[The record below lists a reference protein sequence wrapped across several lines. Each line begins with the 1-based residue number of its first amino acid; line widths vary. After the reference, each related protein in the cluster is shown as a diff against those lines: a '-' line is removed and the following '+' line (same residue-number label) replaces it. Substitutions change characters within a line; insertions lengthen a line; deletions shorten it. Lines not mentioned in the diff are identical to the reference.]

1 MSEKFNS
8 LKGKKVFVTGHTG
21 FTGSWAC
28 IWLNQLGCEVFGY
41 SLEPETTPNL
51 FTEAGVGK
59 LVNGKIADIRNFE
72 NLRDEIVRFQPDLV
86 LHLAAQPLVRRS
98 YRIPRDTFE
107 VNAQGTANVLEAIR
121 GVDSIKGVLCITTD
135 KVYKNFETDRQY
147 VETDQLGGQDP
158 YSASKAAAE
167 LIIASY
173 RSSFSTAGTVFPVIA
188 VARGGNIV
196 GGGDWSED
204 RLIPDFVRA
213 YDSNKELQIRFPSST
228 RPWQHVLSL
237 VEGYLTILAGML
249 GPEAKKFD
257 RAFNLG
263 PIEAESFSVD
273 SVLKLMSN
281 HLSGVAIKE
290 DKSDL
295 HEAGKL
301 GLNSDLAVKTF
312 DWNPS
317 WNTTEVIEKTAS
329 WYKAFLA
336 QDKTALQLCLD
347 QIESWKQSSTGGRKE
362 SH

>member
-1 MSEKFNS
+1 MSERFNS

-51 FTEAGVGK
+51 FAEAEVGK

-72 NLRDEIVRFQPDLV
+72 SLREEITKFQPDLV
-86 LHLAAQPLVRRS
+86 LHLAAQPLVRIS
-98 YRIPRDTFE
+98 YRMPRETFE

-121 GVDSIKGVLCITTD
+121 GVDSIQGVLCITTD

-147 VETDQLGGQDP
+147 VETDELGGQDP

-173 RSSFSTAGTVFPVIA
+173 RSSFGTAGTVFPVIA

-204 RLIPDFVRA
+204 RLIPDYVRA
-213 YDSNKELQIRFPSST
+213 YDSSKELQIRFPSST

-237 VEGYLTILAGML
+237 VDGYLTILAGML

-263 PIEAESFSVD
+263 PIEAKSFSVEA
-273 SVLKLMSN
+273 VLKLMSN
-281 HLSGVAIKE
+281 NLNGVIIKE
-290 DKSDL
+290 NKSEL

-312 DWNPS
+312 GWNPS
-317 WNTTEVIEKTAS
+317 WDTTEVIEKTAS
-329 WYKAFLA
+329 WYKDFLSK
-336 QDKTALQLCLD
+336 DKRARQLCLD
-347 QIESWKQSSTGGRKE
+347 QIELWKQSGAKG
-362 SH
+362 